1 MANPKKKFVPPP
13 KKNIPLI
20 YVGSSFPDGSLF
32 RFRIYANG
40 IPEQVLQRV
49 KNKTA
54 LKNLFVTPD
63 KLSSAMLNV
72 KAQGHPLYLCNRQIE
87 NELLSNKEDS

>member
-1 MANPKKKFVPPP
+1 MANPKKKFVQTP

-20 YVGSSFPDGSLF
+20 YVGVSFPDGSLS
-32 RFRIYANG
+32 RYRIYSNG
-40 IPEQVLQRV
+40 IPEHVLQSV

-63 KLSSAMLNV
+63 KLGSAMLNV
-72 KAQGHPLYLCNRQIE
+72 KAQGHPLNLCNRQIE
-87 NELLSNKEDS
+87 NELLSKEDR

>member
-1 MANPKKKFVPPP
+1 MANPKKKFIPPP

-20 YVGSSFPDGSLF
+20 YVGTSFPDGSLF
-32 RFRIYANG
+32 RFRVYTNG
-40 IPEQVLQRV
+40 IPEQVLRSV
-49 KNKTA
+49 KNKAA

-87 NELLSNKEDS
+87 NELLSNKEDR

>member
-1 MANPKKKFVPPP
+1 MAKSKKKFVQAP

-20 YVGSSFPDGSLF
+20 YVGTSFPDGSLF
-32 RFRIYANG
+32 RFRIYTNG
-40 IPEQVLQRV
+40 IPEQVLRSV
-49 KNKTA
+49 KNKVA

-87 NELLSNKEDS
+87 KELLSKEDR

>member
-1 MANPKKKFVPPP
+1 MAKSKKNFVQTP

-20 YVGSSFPDGSLF
+20 YVGTSYPDGSLF
-32 RFRIYANG
+32 RLRIYSNG
-40 IPEQVLQRV
+40 IPEQALRIV
-49 KNKTA
+49 KNKAA

-87 NELLSNKEDS
+87 NELLSKEDR

>member
-1 MANPKKKFVPPP
+1 MANPKKKFVPAP

-20 YVGSSFPDGSLF
+20 YVGTSFPDGSLF
-32 RFRIYANG
+32 RFRVYANG
-40 IPEQVLQRV
+40 IPEQVLRSV
-49 KNKTA
+49 KNKAA

-72 KAQGHPLYLCNRQIE
+72 KAQGHPLFLCNRQIE
-87 NELLSNKEDS
+87 NELLSKEDR

>member
-1 MANPKKKFVPPP
+1 MAKSKKKFVQAP

-20 YVGSSFPDGSLF
+20 YVGTSFPDGSLF
-32 RFRIYANG
+32 RFRIYTNG
-40 IPEQVLQRV
+40 IPEQVLRSV
-49 KNKTA
+49 KNKVA

-87 NELLSNKEDS
+87 NELLSKEDR

>member
-1 MANPKKKFVPPP
+1 MANPKKKFVPTP

-20 YVGSSFPDGSLF
+20 YVGTSFPDGSLF
-32 RFRIYANG
+32 RFRVYANG
-40 IPEQVLQRV
+40 IPEQVLLKV

-54 LKNLFVTPD
+54 LKNLFVTPAE
-63 KLSSAMLNV
+63 LSSAMLNV

-87 NELLSNKEDS
+87 KELLSKEDR

>member
-1 MANPKKKFVPPP
+1 MANPKKKFVTTP

-20 YVGSSFPDGSLF
+20 YVGTSFPDGSLSK
-32 RFRIYANG
+32 FRIYSNG
-40 IPEQVLQRV
+40 IPEQVLKRV

-54 LKNLFVTPD
+54 LKNLFITPAE
-63 KLSSAMLNV
+63 LGSAMLNV

-87 NELLSNKEDS
+87 KELLSKEDR

>member
-1 MANPKKKFVPPP
+1 MANPKKKFVSAP

-20 YVGSSFPDGSLF
+20 YVGTSFPDGSLF
-32 RFRIYANG
+32 RFRVYANG
-40 IPEQVLQRV
+40 IPEQVLRRV
-49 KNKTA
+49 KNKAA

-72 KAQGHPLYLCNRQIE
+72 KAQGHPLFLCNRQIE
-87 NELLSNKEDS
+87 NELLSKEDR

>member
-1 MANPKKKFVPPP
+1 MANPKKKFVQTP

-20 YVGSSFPDGSLF
+20 YVGASFPDGSLNKF
-32 RFRIYANG
+32 RVYSNG
-40 IPEQVLQRV
+40 IPEHVLKSV

-63 KLSSAMLNV
+63 KLGSAMLNV
-72 KAQGHPLYLCNRQIE
+72 KAKGHPLNLCYRQIK
-87 NELLSNKEDS
+87 NELLSKEDK

>member
-1 MANPKKKFVPPP
+1 MANPKKKFVTTP

-20 YVGSSFPDGSLF
+20 YVGTSFPDGSLSK
-32 RFRIYANG
+32 FRIYSNG
-40 IPEQVLQRV
+40 IPEQVLKRV

-54 LKNLFVTPD
+54 LKNLFITPAE
-63 KLSSAMLNV
+63 LGSAMLNI

-87 NELLSNKEDS
+87 KELLSKEDR

>member
-1 MANPKKKFVPPP
+1 MAKSKKKFVQAP

-20 YVGSSFPDGSLF
+20 YVGTSFPDGSLF
-32 RFRIYANG
+32 RFRIYTNG
-40 IPEQVLQRV
+40 IPEQVLRSV
-49 KNKTA
+49 KNKAA

-87 NELLSNKEDS
+87 NELLSKEDR

>member
-1 MANPKKKFVPPP
+1 MANPKKKFIPPP

-20 YVGSSFPDGSLF
+20 YVGTSFPDGSLF
-32 RFRIYANG
+32 RFRVYTNG
-40 IPEQVLQRV
+40 IPEQVLRSV
-49 KNKTA
+49 KNKAA

-72 KAQGHPLYLCNRQIE
+72 KAQGHPVYLCNRQIE
-87 NELLSNKEDS
+87 NELLSNKEDR

>member
-1 MANPKKKFVPPP
+1 MANPKKKFVPTP

-20 YVGSSFPDGSLF
+20 YVGTSFPDGSLSKF
-32 RFRIYANG
+32 HIYSNG
-40 IPEQVLQRV
+40 IPEQVLKRV

-54 LKNLFVTPD
+54 LKNLFITPAE
-63 KLSSAMLNV
+63 LGSAMLNV

-87 NELLSNKEDS
+87 KELLSKEDR

>member
-1 MANPKKKFVPPP
+1 MANPKKKFVQAP

-20 YVGSSFPDGSLF
+20 YVGTSFPDGSLF

-40 IPEQVLQRV
+40 IPEQVLQKV
-49 KNKTA
+49 KNKAA

-87 NELLSNKEDS
+87 TELLSKEDR

>member
-1 MANPKKKFVPPP
+1 MANPKKKFVPAP

-20 YVGSSFPDGSLF
+20 YVGSSFPDGSLS
-32 RFRIYANG
+32 RFRIYSNG
-40 IPEQVLQRV
+40 IPEHVLKSV
-49 KNKTA
+49 KNKAA

-87 NELLSNKEDS
+87 TELLSKEDR

>member
-1 MANPKKKFVPPP
+1 MAKSKKKFVQAP

-20 YVGSSFPDGSLF
+20 YVGTSFPDGSLF
-32 RFRIYANG
+32 RFRIYING
-40 IPEQVLQRV
+40 IPEQVLRSV
-49 KNKTA
+49 KNKAA

-87 NELLSNKEDS
+87 NELLSKEDR